1 MAPMSL
7 PVLAGAALITAAV
20 ACSTDIRTRRIPN
33 ALTFGSALLAIA
45 TRLLLDGPSG
55 AAQGLAGWLVGMLLL
70 LPLFVLR
77 GLGGGDVKLLGTFG
91 AWVGTP
97 LILWTGLYGVLAGG
111 VLAIILGL
119 WHGVLRSTFANIS
132 LLLTH
137 WRVAGL
143 APVDGLTLE
152 TSRSIR
158 LAYAIPLTFGL
169 MVALWL
175 KH

>member
-1 MAPMSL
+1 MSL
-7 PVLAGAALITAAV
+7 PVLAGAAIVTAAL

-33 ALTFGSALLAIA
+33 ALTFGSAFLAIA

-55 AAQGLAGWLVGMLLL
+55 AGQGLAGWILGIVLL

-77 GLGGGDVKLLGTFG
+77 GLGGGDIKLLGAFG
-91 AWVGTP
+91 AWVGAP

-111 VLAIILGL
+111 VLAVFVAL
-119 WHGVLRSTFANIS
+119 WHGALRSTLANIS
-132 LLLTH
+132 LLLTQ
-137 WRVAGL
+137 WRVGGVS
-143 APVDGLTLE
+143 PVEGLTLE

-158 LAYAIPLTFGL
+158 LAYAVPLSCGL